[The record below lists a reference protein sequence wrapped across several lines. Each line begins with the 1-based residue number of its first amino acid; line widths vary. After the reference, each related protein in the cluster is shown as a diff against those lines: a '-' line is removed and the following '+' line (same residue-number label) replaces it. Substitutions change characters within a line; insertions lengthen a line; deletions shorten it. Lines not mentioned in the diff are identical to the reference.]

1 MCPGPPPPPPPPP
14 DFWGAPEEVS
24 EADPSP
30 GDRSIDPDAVEKV
43 FIPSSM
49 DSYISPLL
57 PALGL
62 AVSCTLKL
70 WWRQLARARK

>member
-1 MCPGPPPPPPPPP
+1 MCPDPPHPPHPPP
-14 DFWGAPEEVS
+14 DFRGVPEEVS
-24 EADPSP
+24 EATPTP
-30 GDRSIDPDAVEKV
+30 GGRSIDPDVVEKV

-70 WWRQLARARK
+70 WCRQLARARK